1 MKLILKEDGAEMIR
15 VNTKHVCEC
24 VSVSLSSCCVM
35 HTALLPEI
43 NRFTQRV
50 DTTQFEKL
58 TKVGAQTSTRRTPT
72 KDNAQNQLIDITCLA
87 REFISN

>member
-87 REFISN
+87 